1 MERQLL
7 VSIPDFHKWQVKP
20 RSFEAFCEMFSK
32 EDHGPHGLWRI
43 QQLDK
48 RTGEV
53 QLEQWIKNS
62 LTDTFASNI
71 WQKSI
76 NASVTAFTPYNVIA
90 ISSAGPVTTLS
101 SAITSG
107 ATVTS
112 LSVNAL
118 PGALGSGVSIVVG
131 AGTGQ
136 TQTFVTSASASAGAT
151 SISVTSATANANYA
165 AGSNVSPASAPTTDI
180 TSLSG
185 TSAYTNALSSG
196 NFSFS
201 GSGAGNRAV
210 TVTNNPSNLFSTTG
224 SPAAS
229 AANYTDAYLVNTNPV
244 ASASHVAVHIYFYA
258 PASVNSS
265 SSLRVDI
272 TEKI

>member
-7 VSIPDFHKWQVKP
+7 VSVPGYHKWQVKP
-20 RSFEAFCEMFSK
+20 QNFEDFCAMFSK

-43 QQLDK
+43 QEIDK
-48 RTGEV
+48 YSGEV
-53 QLEQWIKNS
+53 QVEQWIKNS
-62 LTDTFASNI
+62 LTDTFAGNL

-76 NASVTAFTPYNVIA
+76 NSSVSAFTPYNVIA
-90 ISSAGPVTTLS
+90 INNNGPVTTLAG
-101 SAITSG
+101 AITSG

-118 PGALGSGVSIVVG
+118 PGTLLSGTQIVVG
-131 AGTGQ
+131 AGSAQ
-136 TQTFVTSASASAGAT
+136 TQTFTASAQANAGAT
-151 SISVTSATANANYA
+151 SITVTSATANANYA
-165 AGSNVSPASAPTTDI
+165 IGSNVSPVSAPTTDV
-180 TSLSG
+180 TSLGG
-185 TSAYTNALSSG
+185 TSAYTSALSSG
-196 NFSFS
+196 NFAFS
-201 GSGAGNRAV
+201 GTGAGNRQV

-224 SPAAS
+224 SPAAP

-265 SSLRVDI
+265 TNLRVDI